1 MKENK
6 NLLIGL
12 AVAAAGYMY
21 LNPKKKEKWGLKDPQ
36 FRIMVTKED
45 KSVLELIGGLP
56 DTGSNGYVALA
67 DSPHVY
73 ELSSWV
79 FKNLFP
85 SGTSLYENF
94 PKKRKIRFTTVQTLL
109 RRLEKKG
116 YLKHRL
122 RGNANIYYAAVN
134 MESVLK
140 RTVNDFLERVF
151 GGDPVPLMMYLAK
164 HGKLTTQ
171 DIKNLMELV
180 EEE

>member
-1 MKENK
+1 MPPLSPTETEILRTVCQLDKA
-6 NLLIGL
+6 
-12 AVAAAGYMY
+12 AVQ
-21 LNPKKKEKWGLKDPQ
+21 E
-36 FRIMVTKED
+36 V
-45 KSVLELIGGLP
+45 
-56 DTGSNGYVALA
+56 
-67 DSPHVY
+67 
-73 ELSSWV
+73 
-79 FKNLFP
+79 
-85 SGTSLYENF
+85 YENF

-116 YLKHRL
+116 YLKHRV

-171 DIKNLMELV
+171 DIKKLIKLI